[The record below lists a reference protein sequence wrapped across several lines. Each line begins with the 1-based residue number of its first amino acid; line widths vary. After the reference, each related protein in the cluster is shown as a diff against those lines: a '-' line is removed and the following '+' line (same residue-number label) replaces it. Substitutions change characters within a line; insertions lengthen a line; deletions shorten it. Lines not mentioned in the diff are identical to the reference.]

1 VRFKGGNPMEDIG
14 LKLKEILAEE
24 RQRFYDI
31 GVKQQ
36 KLEEIRD
43 LFQQKQKIDD
53 RIAVLKQELND
64 IEDMEQFDIN

>member
-1 VRFKGGNPMEDIG
+1 MEDIG